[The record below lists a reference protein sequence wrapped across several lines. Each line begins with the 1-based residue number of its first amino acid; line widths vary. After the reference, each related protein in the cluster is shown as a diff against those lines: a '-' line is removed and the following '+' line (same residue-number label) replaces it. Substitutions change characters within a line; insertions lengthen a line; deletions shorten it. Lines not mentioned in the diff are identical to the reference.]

1 MVKNWKDMVG
11 ISLLGLNRL
20 SSNESNRH
28 LKIKSL
34 YSKGHQDQ
42 IPKSSSLVDC
52 QINCQTENNYPI
64 GQKSEK
70 LQSLFFKKITGQK
83 PNVRK
88 SLTALKGII
97 CDIEIERAP
106 SLLYW
111 VNSENSFIKVKHT
124 NKTENAFQI

>member
-1 MVKNWKDMVG
+1 MVRNWKDMVA

-20 SSNESNRH
+20 NSNESNRH

-70 LQSLFFKKITGQK
+70 LQSLFFFFKKNWPK

-88 SLTALKGII
+88 SLTAFKGII
-97 CDIEIERAP
+97 CDFEIERAT

-124 NKTENAFQI
+124 KKGQE